1 MCKDPQKYIGFCGKS
16 WASMWMKQSQNS
28 EPLLFRDL
36 LSEDIR
42 TVTKSN
48 VSNFLILHF
57 VSLYVPPNS
66 TVNNRSCILYM
77 IYAYIQEDGDIF

>member
-1 MCKDPQKYIGFCGKS
+1 MCKDPQKYLEFCGKS

-48 VSNFLILHF
+48 VSNFLILLSFSVLCCFKTPEPTIVKEKCHENF
-57 VSLYVPPNS
+57 
-66 TVNNRSCILYM
+66 
-77 IYAYIQEDGDIF
+77 A